1 MVNVYFYNSDIDF
14 KNNNPNNPNNHNNNS
29 SISCTD
35 KDFKRYLIRLGA
47 FSNTKLSSNG
57 MKFYFSLVKM
67 AIIEKNG
74 TFEIT
79 DDYFNAETSIKMAIS
94 YFIGSMTAYAIAEKV
109 YKVPFLFHLKDPVIK
124 NITRYNGYNNKS
136 PDFFGFKNSNFLTP
150 ILIEA
155 KGTYRS
161 NLATSTVFKAKTQV
175 NAIKSID
182 FRNSLRSI
190 TKFDRHVVG
199 AYFKNRELNICD
211 IDPEDTG
218 IITYEFDED
227 FEILMY
233 YKNIMFLI
241 LFNYENSKTIT
252 INNNNYIFVEF
263 EGYKIG
269 LNTFIFGT
277 LEKYFRKDE
286 YEKPYINFV
295 DLKYKNETNLFET
308 IFNYSSEIYNS
319 YENHLKEDSSISIGG
334 DGIIVM

>member
-14 KNNNPNNPNNHNNNS
+14 KNNKPNNHNNNS

-35 KDFKRYLIRLGA
+35 KDFIRYLINLGA
-47 FSNTKLSSNG
+47 FSNTKLSFNG

-67 AIIEKNG
+67 AIKEKNG
-74 TFEIT
+74 TFEIS
-79 DDYFNAETSIKMAIS
+79 DDYFNAEASIKTAIS

-109 YKVPFLFHLKDPVIK
+109 HKVPFLFHLKDPVIK
-124 NITRYNGYNNKS
+124 NIIRYYGYNNKS
-136 PDFFGFKNSNFLTP
+136 PDFFGFKNFNFLTP

-161 NLATSTVFKAKTQV
+161 NLGTPTVFKAKTQV

-218 IITYEFDED
+218 IITHEFDED

-241 LFNYENSKTIT
+241 LFNYKNSKAIT
-252 INNNNYIFVEF
+252 MNNNNYIFVEF

-277 LEKYFRKDE
+277 LEKYFRIDE
-286 YEKPYINFV
+286 YEKLYINFK
-295 DLKYKNETNLFET
+295 DLKYKYETGLFET
-308 IFNYSSEIYNS
+308 VFNYSSEIYSS
-319 YENHLKEDSSISIGG
+319 YENHLQEDSSISLGR
-334 DGIIVM
+334 DGIIVF